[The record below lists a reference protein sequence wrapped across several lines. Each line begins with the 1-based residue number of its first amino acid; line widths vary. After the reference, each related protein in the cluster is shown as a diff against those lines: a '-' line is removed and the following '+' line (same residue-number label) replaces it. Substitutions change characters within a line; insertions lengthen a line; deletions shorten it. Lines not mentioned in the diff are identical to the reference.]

1 MLHTRSNV
9 TTQRGGNW
17 TWARTLEIRTKRC
30 IEIINIGIIR
40 LRLKIKTCIY
50 TLKEIKP
57 STTGQSTR
65 NNKKGLKHIE
75 EKIFI
80 EFIAVNNI
88 II

>member
-1 MLHTRSNV
+1 MSKHFRNENKEMYRNYKYWNHQ
-9 TTQRGGNW
+9 TQ
-17 TWARTLEIRTKRC
+17 AEDKQ
-30 IEIINIGIIR
+30 
-40 LRLKIKTCIY
+40 LKIN